1 MIKKVNIK
9 IGATVTRLTVQ
20 IQSGYSQQMHWITPF
35 WTFVKTMMLY
45 PATRETKNLD

>member
-20 IQSGYSQQMHWITPF
+20 IQSGYSQQMHWITP
-35 WTFVKTMMLY
+35 MMLY